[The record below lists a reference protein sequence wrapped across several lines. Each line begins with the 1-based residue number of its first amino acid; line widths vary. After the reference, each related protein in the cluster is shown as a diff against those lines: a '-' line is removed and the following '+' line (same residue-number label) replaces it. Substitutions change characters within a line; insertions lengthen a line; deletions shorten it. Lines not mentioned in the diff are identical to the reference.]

1 MKIIENIKLQN
12 NLNPNKHV
20 AMYYKTEPFYTDI
33 NRYVHTNN
41 WEIYKAVE
49 ILASLG
55 YSIDLI
61 DRSNHDWKP
70 SKEYDLFLGLGV
82 GNTGRLFSEYS
93 RRSKAKK
100 SVLLSMGPQPDIS
113 NKLVLERYSDF
124 EKRTGHYAKPMRL
137 VDMVIGDKFKEI
149 ESHADF
155 VFNIGEKDN
164 NSFKSLKNYGSGMK
178 VLNFFPGISPRV
190 KFENSWLS
198 SRKRNNF
205 LCFAGN
211 GFICKGVDILVESFL
226 KNENNNLHICGPS
239 SEKSFFDYYGEKIQN
254 SKNIFYH
261 GFIEPGAEKFNE
273 LSALCAY
280 VIFNSAAE
288 GCCTSVA
295 TAMKSGLVPVINPW
309 TGINIDSSVGISINE
324 DGNKIENTMIAI
336 EKAINVNVEDYK
348 ELTINTLN
356 KSTLF
361 SQASFEKSYLSCIQK
376 VITSEE
382 AK

>member
-12 NLNPNKHV
+12 NLNPNKHA

-178 VLNFFPGISPRV
+178 VLNFFP
-190 KFENSWLS
+190 
-198 SRKRNNF
+198 
-205 LCFAGN
+205 
-211 GFICKGVDILVESFL
+211 
-226 KNENNNLHICGPS
+226 
-239 SEKSFFDYYGEKIQN
+239 
-254 SKNIFYH
+254 
-261 GFIEPGAEKFNE
+261 
-273 LSALCAY
+273 
-280 VIFNSAAE
+280 
-288 GCCTSVA
+288 
-295 TAMKSGLVPVINPW
+295 
-309 TGINIDSSVGISINE
+309 
-324 DGNKIENTMIAI
+324 
-336 EKAINVNVEDYK
+336 
-348 ELTINTLN
+348 
-356 KSTLF
+356 
-361 SQASFEKSYLSCIQK
+361 
-376 VITSEE
+376 
-382 AK
+382 